1 MFGRRKK
8 TETLIQMLDELNNML
23 AKSNLREF
31 AYILGNKKQMFFRNL
46 FAGIARGV
54 GIGIGVTIITAILIF
69 VLQKIVKLNIPVIGE
84 FVSDIVEI
92 VKKNKY

>member
-31 AYILGNKKQMFFRNL
+31 AYILGSKKQMFFRNL